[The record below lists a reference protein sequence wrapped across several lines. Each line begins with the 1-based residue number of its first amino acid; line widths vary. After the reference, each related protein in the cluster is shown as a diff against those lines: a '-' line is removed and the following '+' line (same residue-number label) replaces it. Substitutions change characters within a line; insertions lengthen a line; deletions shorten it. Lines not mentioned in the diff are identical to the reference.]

1 MKNIVFLFLLLFAVN
16 SKNINAQGSD
26 CNTAAPFCTAVPASF
41 QAGTNTVAPIGPD
54 YDCLGSQPNPAWFFL
69 QVSTTGAITLDM
81 STSPSFDIDFVI
93 WGPFTSAAAAC
104 ATGLVSNVV
113 DCSYSSAA
121 NETGIIPMANIGE
134 VYVLLIT
141 NYSNTPTTIL
151 LEQTVSGGSG
161 STNCNI
167 VCAMSS
173 ILATPGACISPG
185 NTFDLTGILM
195 YTAPPTSGTLT
206 ISNSSDGTTQ
216 VFTAP
221 FNDST
226 VNFTLAGLPADGL
239 TATVTAV
246 FSSDTACSISQ
257 SFIAPPPC
265 FVICPITVDSAL
277 TCDNV
282 AVIITA
288 SGATSYLW
296 STGETTASIFV
307 SGFPATYTVVGTTGT
322 CMDTAVSIITTFPPP
337 TVIFSADTSSG
348 CNTFI
353 VNFLAD
359 TSNNAGAT
367 YSWDFGDGANG
378 NGINPSN
385 TYSVA
390 GCHTVSLTASFGQ
403 GCASTDSVSC
413 MINVFPQSEAN
424 FNILPDEIDLVSPT
438 AYFSNISTNATSW
451 LWDFGDSTNSILQ
464 HPEHTFTDVGTYN
477 VTLITSTINN
487 CMDTITH
494 TIEVK
499 DIITRYIPNAFSPNK
514 NDRNDI
520 FKIYSFGISPDSF
533 ELLIFD
539 RWGKQIFKTNDP
551 NEGWNGSLNNN
562 GIVLEMNTYI
572 YNLNYVELTGKKR
585 NIIGHV
591 SLIR

>member
-1 MKNIVFLFLLLFAVN
+1 
-16 SKNINAQGSD
+16 
-26 CNTAAPFCTAVPASF
+26 
-41 QAGTNTVAPIGPD
+41 
-54 YDCLGSQPNPAWFFL
+54 
-69 QVSTTGAITLDM
+69 
-81 STSPSFDIDFVI
+81 
-93 WGPFTSAAAAC
+93 
-104 ATGLVSNVV
+104 
-113 DCSYSSAA
+113 
-121 NETGIIPMANIGE
+121 
-134 VYVLLIT
+134 
-141 NYSNTPTTIL
+141 
-151 LEQTVSGGSG
+151 
-161 STNCNI
+161 
-167 VCAMSS
+167 
-173 ILATPGACISPG
+173 
-185 NTFDLTGILM
+185 
-195 YTAPPTSGTLT
+195 
-206 ISNSSDGTTQ
+206 
-216 VFTAP
+216 
-221 FNDST
+221 
-226 VNFTLAGLPADGL
+226 
-239 TATVTAV
+239 
-246 FSSDTACSISQ
+246 
-257 SFIAPPPC
+257 
-265 FVICPITVDSAL
+265 
-277 TCDNV
+277 
-282 AVIITA
+282 
-288 SGATSYLW
+288 
-296 STGETTASIFV
+296 
-307 SGFPATYTVVGTTGT
+307 
-322 CMDTAVSIITTFPPP
+322 
-337 TVIFSADTSSG
+337 
-348 CNTFI
+348 
-353 VNFLAD
+353 
-359 TSNNAGAT
+359 
-367 YSWDFGDGANG
+367 
-378 NGINPSN
+378 
-385 TYSVA
+385 
-390 GCHTVSLTASFGQ
+390 
-403 GCASTDSVSC
+403 